1 MSVWGG
7 CQVVP
12 YHKDPALSSGAASPT
27 TMGSEVCGVHSAGN
41 NMKCWLGRVVEC
53 QMLSSGAL

>member
-1 MSVWGG
+1 M
-7 CQVVP
+7 VP